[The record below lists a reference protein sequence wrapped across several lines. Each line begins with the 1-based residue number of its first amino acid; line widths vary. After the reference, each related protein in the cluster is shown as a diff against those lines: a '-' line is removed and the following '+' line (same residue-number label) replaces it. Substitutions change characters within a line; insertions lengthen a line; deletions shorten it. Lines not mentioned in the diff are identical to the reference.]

1 MSAPTKIAWS
11 IDNRTAGYRLVGDGT
26 NGVRIECRI
35 PGSDINPYLACAAQL
50 AAGLS
55 GIEEGLT
62 LDAPVTQF
70 GSGSVELIEKIV
82 EGAIEKALA
91 KRSTAQPDIEF
102 PAAAAPHS
110 STVTETVVPQ
120 STLKPED
127 SEAQAQPKVT
137 GAKKKQQRWYYLG
150 SADDACFN

>member
-1 MSAPTKIAWS
+1 MSGGSEEDPVTRVNVDIREYA
-11 IDNRTAGYRLVGDGT
+11 RLK
-26 NGVRIECRI
+26 E
-35 PGSDINPYLACAAQL
+35 
-50 AAGLS
+50 
-55 GIEEGLT
+55 IEEQFNQLTIQKNRPVKNKEEGESSET

-82 EGAIEKALA
+82 EGAVEKALA